1 MSYFW
6 RAAQVRSVRKFSIS
20 VHLSNTVLRDV
31 ARQTVVCTALVGFGD
46 FLAQIWADQ
55 QDSGRFMKKYFLLVP
70 YFNSIVILKPE
81 NSYKTK

>member
-20 VHLSNTVLRDV
+20 IQLSNPVLRDV
-31 ARQTVVCTALVGFGD
+31 ARQTAVCTALVGFGD

-55 QDSGRFMKKYFLLVP
+55 QDSGRFMNTYFLS
-70 YFNSIVILKPE
+70 YFLDF
-81 NSYKTK
+81 TDL